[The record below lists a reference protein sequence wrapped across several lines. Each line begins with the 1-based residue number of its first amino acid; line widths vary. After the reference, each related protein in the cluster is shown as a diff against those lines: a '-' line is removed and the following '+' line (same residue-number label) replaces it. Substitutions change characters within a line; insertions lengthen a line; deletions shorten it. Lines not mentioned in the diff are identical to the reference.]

1 MTTSN
6 ENGWA
11 TGSARYLREPDEGAG
26 GSAGSAG
33 AAGGSAPGAQPPA
46 SQGNGAQGGT
56 SQQGQGAQGQGAQG
70 NASQQGDGEGRTSGK
85 SVVLP
90 QSAMKRIKQ
99 EAEERGQRRAQ
110 EALAKEFGFS
120 TFAAMREHFAHQPTR
135 REDRNEEPPEE
146 REQPQ
151 QHKGNERGNGQQQQS
166 SRSERREQGRWERE
180 RERLQR
186 EKDALA
192 RRMTQ
197 EARQRKALQ
206 AALDAKDAEMSLREV
221 AVKTGVRDIDY
232 AVRLLTRHL
241 EGLSEE
247 EIAKLDGGKGFDE
260 AKFFEGLRGSH
271 PYLFGEVTKPATTG
285 TGAGNA
291 PPPPKP
297 GAAAQAQ
304 QEGNKTDA
312 RKMSREEYQELLRK
326 RGLSVGL

>member
-1 MTTSN
+1 MRFGTRMLF
-6 ENGWA
+6 A
-11 TGSARYLREPDEGAG
+11 PDGGG
-26 GSAGSAG
+26 GSGGGSGADASAG
-33 AAGGSAPGAQPPA
+33 QQGQQSQQPPA
-46 SQGNGAQGGT
+46 SQGNGAQQGASQGNGSAGQQ
-56 SQQGQGAQGQGAQG
+56 SQQGESEQRG
-70 NASQQGDGEGRTSGK
+70 GK
-85 SVVLP
+85 PVVLP

-99 EAEERGQRRAQ
+99 EAEERGQKRAR
-110 EALAKEFGFS
+110 EAMAKEFGFS
-120 TFAAMREHFAHQPTR
+120 TFAAMQEHFAHKPARAQEQDDQPEREER
-135 REDRNEEPPEE
+135 RGNDRNEQ
-146 REQPQ
+146 RANGEQ
-151 QHKGNERGNGQQQQS
+151 RNGQQN
-166 SRSERREQGRWERE
+166 SRAERREQGRWERE
-180 RERLQR
+180 KERLQR

-221 AVKTGVRDIDY
+221 AVKTGIRDVDY

-241 EGLSEE
+241 EGMSEE
-247 EIAKLDGGKGFDE
+247 EISKLDGGKGFDE
-260 AKFFEGLRGSH
+260 GKFFEGLRGTH

-304 QEGNKTDA
+304 QQGNQVDA
-312 RKMSREEYQELLRK
+312 KKMSREEFQEHLRK